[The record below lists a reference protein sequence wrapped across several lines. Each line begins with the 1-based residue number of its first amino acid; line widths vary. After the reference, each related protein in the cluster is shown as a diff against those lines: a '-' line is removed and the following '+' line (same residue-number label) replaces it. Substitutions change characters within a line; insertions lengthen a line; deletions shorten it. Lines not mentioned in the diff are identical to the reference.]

1 MGRTSAAREIWLF
14 FLYLGL
20 GLASGFIW
28 ARSAD
33 LPRLPSWHLEMVTG
47 QAAAPNQY
55 RPLTPWL
62 AEGLRQLLPG
72 GDLYLAYVLLRSLV
86 TGLALFFF
94 DRYLRVWFRPG
105 AAAAGA
111 LALAAILPFTY
122 LRVIQ
127 ESDPINLL
135 IFVLAF
141 HALATD
147 QDQRLLPLILLGT
160 LNRETTALLPAV
172 YFLARLGQ
180 RPLRQVLPRSLLQTL
195 CWIAVYGGLRLLYG
209 PRDYY
214 CPVIMWDRNTE
225 TYQPTLQVVLLYGVI
240 WGAAVLGARP
250 GPLVLR
256 RALLLLPL
264 YLVLHYI
271 VAMCNETRLFL
282 PYAPVLIPLA
292 WWILFPESRCEERS
306 ASPPKRRRG

>member
-1 MGRTSAAREIWLF
+1 MQHRPAAREIWLF
-14 FLYLGL
+14 LLYLGL

-33 LPRLPSWHLEMVTG
+33 LPRLPSWHLEMITG

-62 AEGLRQLLPG
+62 AEIVRRLLPG
-72 GDLYLAYVLLRSLV
+72 GDIYLAYVLLRSLV
-86 TGLALFFF
+86 TGLALFLF

-135 IFVLAF
+135 VFVLAF
-141 HALATD
+141 HALARD
-147 QDQRLLPLILLGT
+147 QDQRLLPLVFLGT

-172 YFLARLGQ
+172 YLLARVGT
-180 RPLRQVLPRSLLQTL
+180 RPVKHVLSSTFLQVL
-195 CWIAVYGGLRLLYG
+195 CWGVVYGGLRLLYG
-209 PRDYY
+209 QRDYY
-214 CPVIMWDRNTE
+214 CPVIMWDRNMATV
-225 TYQPTLQVVLLYGVI
+225 QPTLQLALLYGVI
-240 WGAAVLGARP
+240 WVAAVVGARD
-250 GPLVLR
+250 GPVVLR
-256 RALLLLPL
+256 RAMWLLPF
-264 YLVLHYI
+264 YLGLHYV

-292 WWILFPESRCEERS
+292 WWILFPESRREDRS
-306 ASPPKRRRG
+306 EPTPRRRRT